1 MRSACLIL
9 LVSLTV
15 CNLTVNLGQNI
26 PDESDKEERVPLDD
40 ILQRAQNIIFRS
52 LLKKI
57 EDEDKLNDQVSSQQ
71 EWLSKRQH
79 PGKRYQEDIEK
90 RQHPGRREE
99 DEDDD
104 DYFEEQKRQHPGKR
118 EDETDDYVELQR
130 RQHPG
135 KRSLM
140 DQYSDATDS
149 QMGYQSDMSKRQ
161 HPGKRYLSYNKRQH
175 PGRRELEN
183 ELDAGDLQDLE
194 KRQHPGKRYW
204 DIKSPDY
211 INNLPCDI
219 KDPVK
224 CNKASLLLELL
235 DNVNKSRAEEKRQHP
250 GRRFAFDDDL
260 TDQE

>member
-79 PGKRYQEDIEK
+79 PGKR
-90 RQHPGRREE
+90 REE
-99 DEDDD
+99 DD

-130 RQHPG
+130 
-135 KRSLM
+135 
-140 DQYSDATDS
+140 
-149 QMGYQSDMSKRQ
+149 RQ